1 VGPEEGS
8 VEVRDDV
15 VDILAGFALF
25 SDLAT
30 PELES
35 VAQTLD
41 ESWFKADER
50 VIRQGLTGSGFYVIL
65 DGTATIRVDGK
76 DRATLRPGDY
86 FGEISCLLGEP
97 PVSDI
102 VAQRPLRCLVLP
114 CEQLEEF
121 LVAHPRVLFR
131 LLQGEARKVRNTTR
145 WLS

>member
-1 VGPEEGS
+1 MED
-8 VEVRDDV
+8 RANDV

-25 SDLAT
+25 SDLST

-35 VAQTLD
+35 VAQTFD
-41 ESWFKADER
+41 EAWFKADER

-65 DGTATIRVDGK
+65 DGTAAIRVDGK

-86 FGEISCLLGEP
+86 FGEISCLLGES

-102 VAQRPLRCLVLP
+102 VAQRALRCLVLP
-114 CEQLEEF
+114 CEELERF